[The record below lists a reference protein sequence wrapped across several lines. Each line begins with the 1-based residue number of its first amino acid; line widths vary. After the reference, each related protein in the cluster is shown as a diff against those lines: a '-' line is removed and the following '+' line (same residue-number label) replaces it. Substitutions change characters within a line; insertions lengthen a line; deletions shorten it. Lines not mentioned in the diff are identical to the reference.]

1 MPGLSRN
8 LEQTLHRALSAA
20 SERKH
25 EFATLEHL
33 LFALIDDQDAIAVMK
48 ACNVDID
55 KLRARVGA
63 FLDNELSSL
72 IGAGAEETKPTLSF
86 QRAVQRGAVEE
97 LEDIHGGLGG
107 EGERGEEGDG
117 EEEVISN

>member
-72 IGAGAEETKPTLSF
+72 IGAGAEEK
-86 QRAVQRGAVEE
+86 GAVGQDDKFVARADVLARECAADLTIE
-97 LEDIHGGLGG
+97 KGLLVL
-107 EGERGEEGDG
+107 RD
-117 EEEVISN
+117 